1 MKINIYKIIRIILS
15 TLFFIPILAIFIDF
29 KHLTSDAT
37 KSFFT
42 EIQFAPALLNFIQNP
57 LNSFFILAVLLIITI
72 IFGRIYCSSVC
83 PLGIL
88 QDIILYFQK
97 KINKKKK
104 LNYSKPAN
112 KVRYSILFVTTL
124 GIILGQN
131 IVINLLDPYSLF
143 GKIAAT
149 IFRPIALIFNNL
161 ISYLFLFFD
170 SYLLSSININYSIPI
185 MIFSLLFFGVIIYLV
200 LKKGRLYCNTIC
212 PVGTFLG
219 VISRYSFFKIKIN
232 YTKCNS
238 CKLCEKKCR
247 ATCIDSK
254 NQKIDYSRCINCY
267 DCISVCSTKA
277 IEYSLISFKKSKKNI
292 VAKEVDINKRI
303 FVSTMISGFATNS
316 ILSKA
321 NELTTSTHNTTI
333 KEDRNNLVTP
343 PGSLYL
349 TNYNTLCTACN
360 LCVTACPT
368 DVLQPTFIDYGLEY
382 IFQPKLDFHKGFCNY
397 ECTTCLDVCPTN
409 AITKIPLEQK
419 KLTQIGVAQFIRE
432 NCVVITERTDCGA
445 CNEHCPTKAV
455 IMHPEGDLFVPKV
468 IETLCL
474 GCGACEYACPTKPFK
489 AIYVEGNAIHK
500 TLEPHI
506 EDKPQRIETPEEFPF

>member
-1 MKINIYKIIRIILS
+1 MKLNIYKTIRIILGI
-15 TLFFIPILAIFIDF
+15 LFFIPILSIFIDF

-42 EIQFAPALLNFIQNP
+42 EIQFIPSLLNFIQNP
-57 LNSFFILAVLLIITI
+57 LNSFLIIALLLIVTL

-97 KINKKKK
+97 KFNKKKK
-104 LNYSKPAN
+104 LNYSKPVN
-112 KVRYSILFVTTL
+112 KVRYSILLFTFL
-124 GIILGQN
+124 GIFLGQN
-131 IVINLLDPYSLF
+131 IVLNLLDPYSLF
-143 GKIAAT
+143 GKIAAS
-149 IFRPIALIFNNL
+149 IFRPMALIFNNIL
-161 ISYLFLFFD
+161 SYLFLFFD
-170 SYLLSSININYSIPI
+170 SYLLHSINIYYAIPLL
-185 MIFSLLFFGVIIYLV
+185 IFSILVFGFIIFLV

-219 VISRYSFFKIKIN
+219 LISRYSFIKIKIN
-232 YTKCNS
+232 DSKCNE

-247 ATCIDSK
+247 ATCIDSEK
-254 NQKIDYSRCINCY
+254 RQIDYSRCINCY
-267 DCISVCSTKA
+267 DCISVCSTRA
-277 IEYSLISFKKSKKNI
+277 IEYSLISFNATKNNI
-292 VAKEVDINKRI
+292 LEKEINQNKRTFI
-303 FVSTMISGFATNS
+303 TTMITGAIANT
-316 ILSKA
+316 ILSRA
-321 NELTTSTHNTTI
+321 NEISTSTYKTTI
-333 KEDRNNLVTP
+333 KEERNNLVTP

-397 ECTTCLDVCPTN
+397 ECTTCLDICPTN

-432 NCVVITERTDCGA
+432 NCVVITDGTDCGA

-455 IMHPEGDLFVPKV
+455 IMKPEGNLFVPEV
-468 IETLCL
+468 IESLCL
-474 GCGACEYACPTKPFK
+474 GCGACEYACPTKPYR
-489 AIYVEGNAIHK
+489 AIYVEGNIIHK